1 MLCMPRLELTE
12 VASLLLRRGEAGE
25 VWLCWE
31 LWLRFGVELGVK
43 PGYKARLG
51 SAQGIVSSDFLSVK
65 DWGAAGLVVW
75 DSPVCCGAGLL
86 GPLLV
91 LLTLLSSPD

>member
-1 MLCMPRLELTE
+1 MPRLELTE
-12 VASLLLRRGEAGE
+12 VVSLLLRRGEAGE

-51 SAQGIVSSDFLSVK
+51 SAQGIVSSD
-65 DWGAAGLVVW
+65 LV
-75 DSPVCCGAGLL
+75 
-86 GPLLV
+86 
-91 LLTLLSSPD
+91 